1 MTVDLND
8 YKNIKYLVLMSINSN
23 KNKYWADDDF
33 GSDLFKLNKAKIE
46 KSTHNVVKRIIEES
60 LSWIEDDGL
69 AKSIEVTAKANVKN
83 RIDWTVEILKPNEET
98 ELIKGV
104 W

>member
-1 MTVDLND
+1 MTVDLNY

-46 KSTHNVVKRIIEES
+46 KST
-60 LSWIEDDGL
+60 
-69 AKSIEVTAKANVKN
+69 
-83 RIDWTVEILKPNEET
+83 
-98 ELIKGV
+98 LIKKHREQKLLQCYNQYV
-104 W
+104 